1 MEGREVA
8 GDVAPTAREEWQ
20 ELPRRNLRV
29 AAVKSLAV
37 AVPAVLVLVRLLTRL
52 EWTPGAIAAASGAA
66 AVLVVAAVLVYETAR
81 LRAFRWRLTDD
92 RLEVRS
98 GIAVR
103 QHRSIPRDR
112 IRSVDLRADPV
123 RRLSGLTLVKVGTGE
138 HADVQGDLTLDAL
151 LRHRAEELRALLLP
165 HEERP
170 HDSPIAAFDWG
181 WARFAP
187 LSVWSFAGGAL
198 VLGALYKVLD
208 VLGLKVLTEDS
219 AAALWR
225 WVTGEPW
232 VAVPLLL
239 AVNAAVGVT
248 GALLLFAESWGRYR
262 LEREPGRLR
271 LHRGL
276 LTHRSLTLQERRL
289 RGVEISEPL
298 LLRLGGGAR
307 VKAVATGLAAKGDD
321 ETEDVA
327 SLTPPLPRAQAG
339 RIAAEVA
346 GAVLPDPL
354 PHPPAARRRR
364 FVPALVTLAGSAGLA
379 VAAAWGAVRLG
390 WLPVSWW
397 TGPFWQVLMAGVV
410 AGVPIALWLAAD
422 AYRALGHALGP
433 RHLVCRRGTGVRRT
447 VALDRD
453 GIVGWT
459 ITQSFFQRRSG
470 LLTVSATTAA
480 GAGHYDIVDAA
491 RGEVLELAARAVPSL
506 LDPFLVRPP
515 APDGHR
521 YETGEDGGLP
531 RHHEEDRRRG
541 RGR

>member
-1 MEGREVA
+1 MA
-8 GDVAPTAREEWQ
+8 GDVALTAQEEWQ

-37 AVPAVLVLVRLLTRL
+37 AVPAVAVLVRLLARL

-151 LRHRAEELRALLLP
+151 TRDRAEELRALLLP
-165 HEERP
+165 REERP
-170 HDSPIAAFDWG
+170 HDAPIAAFDWR

-198 VLGALYKVLD
+198 LLGTLYKVLD
-208 VLGLKVLTEDS
+208 VLGVKVLAEDG

-232 VAVPLLL
+232 VAVPLLVT
-239 AVNAAVGVT
+239 VNAAVGVA

-307 VKAVATGLAAKGDD
+307 VKAVATGLGAKGDD

-327 SLTPPLPRAQAG
+327 ALTPPLPRPQAAQV
-339 RIAAEVA
+339 AAEVA
-346 GAVLPDPL
+346 GAVLPEPL

-364 FVPALVTLAGSAGLA
+364 FVSALVTLPVSAGLA
-379 VAAAWGAVRLG
+379 IAVSWGAVRLG

-397 TGPFWQVLMAGVV
+397 AGPFWQMLGAVMVVRVPVVLWM
-410 AGVPIALWLAAD
+410 AAD
-422 AYRALGHALGP
+422 GYRALGHALGP
-433 RHLVCRRGTGVRRT
+433 RHLVSRQGTAIRRT

-491 RGEVLELAARAVPSL
+491 RGEILELAARAVPGL
-506 LDPFLVRPP
+506 LDPFLVRSPT
-515 APDGHR
+515 PDGHR
-521 YETGEDGGLP
+521 DERGEDGGLA
-531 RHHEEDRRRG
+531 RDHEEDRRRG
-541 RGR
+541 QGE